1 MVRVAEHW
9 SRLHR
14 EDVESSFLEIIQKLA
29 RQDPEKPAVADPALI
44 IVGRVD
50 TPKRTN
56 LSCSVFL

>member
-14 EDVESSFLEIIQKLA
+14 EVVESLFLEIIQKLTG
-29 RQDPEKPAVADPALI
+29 QDPEQAAVADPALT

-50 TPKRTN
+50 TPKR
-56 LSCSVFL
+56 S